1 MGRGVLG
8 VDVSVAY
15 GAHYNLHGVICKF
28 DRTKKGNNKLHS
40 YNRTIF
46 HPSAGEVKEST

>member
-1 MGRGVLG
+1 MGRAVLV

-15 GAHYNLHGVICKF
+15 DAHYNLHGVICRF
-28 DRTKKGNNKLHS
+28 DRSKKGNNKLQS